1 MEALMWFGVLIV
13 MGLVTVLLVALGYLL
28 GEWIGLIVALIFSI
42 LLNFVVY
49 WYSDRIVLK
58 WYRVRVVTSEDY
70 PRLYEMLSRLSA
82 KAGIP
87 TPKLALSPVGT
98 PNAFSTGRSSKHSII
113 VLTYGLLRILDP
125 EEIEGVMAHEVA
137 HIKHRDTLVQTVAS
151 VIAGSILGV
160 AYLIGGIPR
169 FFSDGKVED
178 SQNGLLLGLL
188 APFAAGILWLGLARS
203 REYLADES
211 AARISGKPLA
221 LASALLKIDKAI
233 SFRPMKGGNLA
244 TAPIFIVNP
253 FRGSLAKLVSTHPPT
268 EKRIER
274 LMKLAEQMDTYT

>member
-1 MEALMWFGVLIV
+1 MGTLMWVRTLTVMALI
-13 MGLVTVLLVALGYLL
+13 TALLSVVGYLL
-28 GEWIGLIVALIFSI
+28 VNLIGIIVALIFSI
-42 LLNFVVY
+42 LLSFVVY
-49 WYSDRIVLK
+49 WYGDRIVLK
-58 WYRVRVVTSEDY
+58 WYRVRIVNERDY
-70 PRLYEMLSRLSA
+70 PYLYEMVSKLSA

-87 TPKLALSPVGT
+87 TPKLALAPVGT
-98 PNAFSTGRSSKHSII
+98 PNAFSTGRNSKHSII
-113 VLTYGLLRILDP
+113 VLTYGLLRMLDP
-125 EEIEGVMAHEVA
+125 EEIESVIAHEVA
-137 HIKHRDTLVQTVAS
+137 HIKHRDTLVQTIAS

-160 AYLIGGIPR
+160 AYWIRSIPR
-169 FFSDGKVED
+169 LFSGGKMED
-178 SQNGLLLGLL
+178 SQKGLLLGLL
-188 APFAAGILWLGLARS
+188 APFAAGILWLGLGRS

-221 LASALLKIDKAI
+221 LASALLKIDKAV

-253 FRGSLAKLVSTHPPT
+253 FRGSLAKLVSAHPPI